1 VGEPL
6 RINASNNTGGSIELT
21 LDELA
26 LDSVE
31 NKSLDLL
38 CPLDDESFA
47 VWVQPLVPWIELLG
61 EGQAEVL
68 PIHVESFHFPLS
80 GDLKELEI
88 VLSLDFS
95 GIPIRLVGAL
105 DRVLADGQ
113 PRDIDLGLVDP
124 IRVRIAGGTI
134 TYEGFTLPLGD
145 HEVDAEGTLD
155 LLANTCQLAL
165 EIPLDILHP
174 GVLGLARDF
183 PRGGLSSMTMPVQL
197 QGDIGDESLQVD
209 SQSLLRIREFLDPL
223 LKLDR

>member
-1 VGEPL
+1 
-6 RINASNNTGGSIELT
+6 
-21 LDELA
+21 
-26 LDSVE
+26 
-31 NKSLDLL
+31 
-38 CPLDDESFA
+38 
-47 VWVQPLVPWIELLG
+47 
-61 EGQAEVL
+61 
-68 PIHVESFHFPLS
+68 
-80 GDLKELEI
+80 
-88 VLSLDFS
+88 
-95 GIPIRLVGAL
+95 
-105 DRVLADGQ
+105 
-113 PRDIDLGLVDP
+113 VDP